1 MTAAQVQAVW
11 LKQALVR
18 QGQYGDFPAHARRLQ
33 ADLVKILQLARQRYP
48 NLRLAYL
55 SSRIYGGYATTPL
68 NPEPYAY
75 EGAFS
80 ARWVIQAQVAG
91 DRELNYDPK
100 RGEVRAPLVLW
111 GPYLWADGRSPRKP
125 DGLTWERSDLVE
137 RDGTH
142 PSPAGREKVAR
153 LLLDFLKKDPTSR
166 PWFVRR

>member
-100 RGEVRAPLVLW
+100 RGSVKAPWLSW
-111 GPYLWADGRSPRKP
+111 GPDFWANGSTPR
-125 DGLTWERSDLVE
+125 
-137 RDGTH
+137 
-142 PSPAGREKVAR
+142 RE
-153 LLLDFLKKDPTSR
+153 SR
-166 PWFVRR
+166 RRRRATTKICCTCWP